1 MENNLFQQAKN
12 AVTNFMNTQGQ
23 GNTANADDKQAVQNA
38 IQAAYNQASPEEK
51 QQLQQLEN
59 QLKQHNQL
67 Q

>member
-12 AVTNFMNTQGQ
+12 AVNNFMTNQ
-23 GNTANADDKQAVQNA
+23 NNAANATDKQAAQNA
-38 IQAAYNQASPEEK
+38 IQAAYNEAAPEEK

-59 QLKQHNQL
+59 QLRQNDQL